1 MEQSEREV
9 LERQV
14 NEFRKEAAWAREDAT
29 QMVNRIHEMKD
40 GIESYEA
47 LARAK
52 DAAADRI
59 EAMLRGA
66 P

>member
-14 NEFRKEAAWAREDAT
+14 NEFRKEAAWAREDARST
-29 QMVNRIHEMKD
+29 LAAISGMKEKAED
-40 GIESYEA
+40 YEA
-47 LARAK
+47 AARAK

-59 EAMLRGA
+59 EAMLRAG
-66 P
+66 